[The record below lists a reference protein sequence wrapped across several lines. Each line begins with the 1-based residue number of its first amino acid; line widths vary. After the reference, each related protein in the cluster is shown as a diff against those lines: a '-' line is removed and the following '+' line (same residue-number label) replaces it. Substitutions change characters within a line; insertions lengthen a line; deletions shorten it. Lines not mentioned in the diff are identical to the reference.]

1 MNTKL
6 FQEEMDALARQRNYL
21 NDFVLPDYETMNVR
35 NVSSIIGSIYGVNS
49 LVRAKFPDGYLDDSG
64 GVENVFFVVMDGLG
78 FKRFLAHINSHD
90 GVLADLAQKGVLK
103 PLTSTF
109 PATTST
115 ALTSIFTGLAPSEHN
130 VIGYQMFSKEYGC
143 VFSTLDMK
151 PVFGYSSHV
160 DLARDFS
167 RRIKPWLPVLQEH
180 GVRVLVAT
188 KGSIVG
194 SGLSRVI
201 HAEHEI
207 IPYMLDSEMLVKC
220 RKALEQPSP
229 TLLMLYYSGIDTLE
243 HRYGPQSEEV
253 TSEIESF
260 EFHLKSFLAKL
271 SEPAKKRTMIVL
283 TADHGV
289 CGTSRTYYLK
299 DYPEIVNNLTLPP
312 VGDSRATF
320 LTAKQGR
327 SENLKS
333 AFEKSVEGFRIVP
346 SKELINLEAFGRTT
360 DSTLL
365 QATVGDLTALST
377 GANAMAYPFFEEDRN
392 REQRG
397 GHGGMTAEEVIV
409 PLLSLNL
416 AKV

>member
-1 MNTKL
+1 
-6 FQEEMDALARQRNYL
+6 
-21 NDFVLPDYETMNVR
+21 
-35 NVSSIIGSIYGVNS
+35 
-49 LVRAKFPDGYLDDSG
+49 
-64 GVENVFFVVMDGLG
+64 
-78 FKRFLAHINSHD
+78 
-90 GVLADLAQKGVLK
+90 
-103 PLTSTF
+103 
-109 PATTST
+109 
-115 ALTSIFTGLAPSEHN
+115 
-130 VIGYQMFSKEYGC
+130 
-143 VFSTLDMK
+143 
-151 PVFGYSSHV
+151 
-160 DLARDFS
+160 
-167 RRIKPWLPVLQEH
+167 
-180 GVRVLVAT
+180 
-188 KGSIVG
+188 
-194 SGLSRVI
+194 
-201 HAEHEI
+201 
-207 IPYMLDSEMLVKC
+207 
-220 RKALEQPSP
+220 
-229 TLLMLYYSGIDTLE
+229 
-243 HRYGPQSEEV
+243 
-253 TSEIESF
+253 
-260 EFHLKSFLAKL
+260 
-271 SEPAKKRTMIVL
+271 MIVL

-299 DYPEIVNNLTLPP
+299 DYPEILNNLTLPP

-416 AKV
+416 TKV